1 MHGAGGC
8 PMLVL
13 GRKSR
18 ITCDQKAQERKNMQ
32 HPTWKPSS
40 PSVSGRL
47 TAAVRNSLPTT
58 AFAFPGSRKEPLI
71 NATHVR
77 DAMARFDQVSDVTDS
92 ERDLAFS
99 NIQKAADHFDIK
111 MKETDWHQFGSRS
124 V

>member
-1 MHGAGGC
+1 
-8 PMLVL
+8 
-13 GRKSR
+13 
-18 ITCDQKAQERKNMQ
+18 MQ
-32 HPTWKPSS
+32 RPTWKPSS